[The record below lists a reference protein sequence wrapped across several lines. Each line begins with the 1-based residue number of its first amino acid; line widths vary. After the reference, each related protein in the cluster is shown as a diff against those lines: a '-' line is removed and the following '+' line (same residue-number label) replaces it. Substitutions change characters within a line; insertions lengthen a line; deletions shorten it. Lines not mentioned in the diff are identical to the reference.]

1 MSIPPRRTGDLWLAA
16 AGVKGIELSDRLAFD
31 SYILAQEAAIEGRG
45 LAMTI
50 GPFATDEIK
59 SGRLVQPFP
68 LMVPH
73 RHHWQFACAAEHA
86 SSRRSGVSRIGCSS
100 RSPPIPTLAALSV
113 TACGK

>member
-1 MSIPPRRTGDLWLAA
+1 MARA

-59 SGRLVQPFP
+59 AGPARSAFPADGAAPPSLAVRLRPKT
-68 LMVPH
+68 
-73 RHHWQFACAAEHA
+73 
-86 SSRRSGVSRIGCSS
+86 SSSPRSGASRTGW
-100 RSPPIPTLAALSV
+100 
-113 TACGK
+113 